1 MPIIRNITNNVWV
14 CFTTT
19 TSLGLHTK
27 RYTRRLCGEEN
38 GNPPPTNSTGLFHT
52 AILYSTRKDLATIV
66 KRLMDVNYPLT
77 GASDHGVSEAIYLN
91 DPDENGVELYWD
103 RPKEQWQYHAD
114 GSVVM
119 YTKTLDLKNLLEE
132 VE

>member
-66 KRLMDVNYPLT
+66 KRSMDVNYPLT
-77 GASDHGVSEAIYLN
+77 GASDHGVSEALYLD
-91 DPDENGVELYWD
+91 DPDGNGVELYWD
-103 RPKEQWQYHAD
+103 KPREQWPLD
-114 GSVVM
+114 KEGNLSM
-119 YTKTLDLKNLLEE
+119 FTKTLNLEDLLQQIT
-132 VE
+132 